1 MTTGWRWPSC
11 SIRRAEFRKFW
22 FSLEGWETL
31 RDARRFMKGSKK
43 KRRSSFTTRQ
53 GVLLSLSIG
62 AFVALMF
69 VLVYYVYILPMQ
81 KSLE

>member
-1 MTTGWRWPSC
+1 
-11 SIRRAEFRKFW
+11 
-22 FSLEGWETL
+22 
-31 RDARRFMKGSKK
+31 MKGSKK

>member
-1 MTTGWRWPSC
+1 
-11 SIRRAEFRKFW
+11 
-22 FSLEGWETL
+22 
-31 RDARRFMKGSKK
+31 MKGSNK
-43 KRRSSFTTRQ
+43 KRRSSFTTRR

>member
-1 MTTGWRWPSC
+1 M
-11 SIRRAEFRKFW
+11 RRSRRK
-22 FSLEGWETL
+22 E
-31 RDARRFMKGSKK
+31 
-43 KRRSSFTTRQ
+43 RSSFTARR

-62 AFVALMF
+62 AFVALIF